1 MLLDIGIK
9 ADSISRLFLKQVS
22 WQLKK
27 HRIKDLNAIQ
37 AVVLLKMGTQEM
49 SVGELESRGIYLGT
63 NPSYNLHALIDNG
76 YLDSFQELS
85 DGRVRII
92 KASDKGLDLYKQLY
106 PLFNINTPVTK
117 DFYDWL
123 CGVEKFVGKFAQSI
137 GENHDS

>member
-9 ADSISRLFLKQVS
+9 AESISRLFLKQVS

-27 HRIKDLNAIQ
+27 HRVKDLNAVQ
-37 AVVLLKMGTQEM
+37 AIVLLKMGNQEM

-76 YLDSFQELS
+76 YLDCFQELT

-92 KASDKGLDLYKQLY
+92 KATHKGLALYEQLF
-106 PLFNINTPVTK
+106 PLFDINTPVTES
-117 DFYDWL
+117 FYDWL
-123 CGVEKFVGKFAQSI
+123 CGVEKFIGKWRLNNDAQ
-137 GENHDS
+137 D